1 MTDPAERE
9 QYRQIEL
16 KNLSIAA
23 AGGTLKPM
31 LQFTAHEWIV
41 HLQALGGGAPEIDPQ
56 GPDDDWEVEDSVTLE
71 PLEVPPAPPP
81 QPQPVFP
88 WGPVMTGTASVAALT
103 TGIVLGVSA
112 SDSRDEARS
121 AANQLRSIADDLDPE
136 ALSDAVRRTRALN
149 DEADSKARWSTIFLV
164 GGAVAAVT
172 SVVWYVA
179 LPP

>member
-1 MTDPAERE
+1 ME
-9 QYRQIEL
+9 
-16 KNLSIAA
+16 
-23 AGGTLKPM
+23 
-31 LQFTAHEWIV
+31 AHEW
-41 HLQALGGGAPEIDPQ
+41 
-56 GPDDDWEVEDSVTLE
+56 DDEDTSATPE

-88 WGPVMTGTASVAALT
+88 WGPVLTGAVSVAALT

-121 AANQLRSIADDLDPE
+121 AANQLRLLADDLDSE

-149 DEADSKARWSTIFLV
+149 EAADGKARWSTIFLV

-172 SVVWYVA
+172 SIVWYVA
-179 LPP
+179 LPPRGKWRWAAAPTGLRAAVRF